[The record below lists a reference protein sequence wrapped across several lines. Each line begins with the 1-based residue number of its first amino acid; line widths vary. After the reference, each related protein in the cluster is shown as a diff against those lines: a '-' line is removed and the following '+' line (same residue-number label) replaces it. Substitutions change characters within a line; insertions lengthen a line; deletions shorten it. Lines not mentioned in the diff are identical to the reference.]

1 MSAAAVGNAFAGA
14 GATAEDASTL
24 YYNPAGL
31 SRMPGRQFT
40 VGGAAIK
47 PSIRFNDQGS
57 TTVTGAR
64 LNGGEGGDAGSWAA
78 VPALYYATDVMPGM
92 RFGIGLQSAFG
103 LKTEYDNGWAGR
115 YHALKSELKTVNL
128 NPTLAYAVNDRWS
141 IGLGVSA
148 QYAKVELS
156 RAIDFGSVCAGSLG
170 LARCVPSGFLPQAR
184 DGKVTLDG
192 DEWAF
197 GFNLGA
203 LYMPTPA
210 MRFGL
215 SHRSSIQ
222 HKLSG
227 GSARFDRPAG
237 LSGPLAAASAFADSG
252 VSATLDLPETVN
264 LSAYVGLDNKWA
276 LLGDLNWTR
285 WSRFEELRVK
295 FDNGSPDSV
304 VKEAWRNTV
313 RAGAGVNYRYNDAW
327 LLRGGLSYEPS
338 PVKDAFRTPAFPIQ
352 AARSSHSGCSSSR
365 RSRAPGMSATPMS
378 LSRMRRSAVPMCRS
392 TATWLER
399 IKAMSISSSCS
410 TAMCFEDR
418 CAQVTRRYYSA
429 SCSQRARSAAA
440 CRSWTAST
448 LAASC
453 KSLADTL
460 TG

>member
-1 MSAAAVGNAFAGA
+1 
-14 GATAEDASTL
+14 
-24 YYNPAGL
+24 
-31 SRMPGRQFT
+31 
-40 VGGAAIK
+40 
-47 PSIRFNDQGS
+47 
-57 TTVTGAR
+57 
-64 LNGGEGGDAGSWAA
+64 
-78 VPALYYATDVMPGM
+78 MPGM

-128 NPTLAYAVNDRWS
+128 NPTLAYAVNDQWS

-170 LARCVPSGFLPQAR
+170 VARCAPSGFLPQAR

-192 DEWAF
+192 DDWAF

-215 SHRSSIQ
+215 SYRSSIQ

-227 GSARFDRPAG
+227 GSARFDKPAG
-237 LSGPLAAASAFADSG
+237 LPGPLAAASAFADSG

-264 LSAYVGLDNKWA
+264 LSAYVELDSKWA
-276 LLGDLNWTR
+276 LLGDLHWTR

-313 RAGAGVNYRYNDAW
+313 RVGAGVNYRYNDAW

-338 PVKDAFRTPAFPIQ
+338 PVKDAFRTPSIPDASRKILAFGLQFKPTKQSAWDVGYAHVFIKDAPISRTDVPLNGNLVGTYKSDVNILIVQ
-352 AARSSHSGCSSSR
+352 YSH
-365 RSRAPGMSATPMS
+365 
-378 LSRMRRSAVPMCRS
+378 V
-392 TATWLER
+392 
-399 IKAMSISSSCS
+399 
-410 TAMCFEDR
+410 F
-418 CAQVTRRYYSA
+418 
-429 SCSQRARSAAA
+429 
-440 CRSWTAST
+440 
-448 LAASC
+448 
-453 KSLADTL
+453 
-460 TG
+460 